1 MRAIVLALAFAATLV
16 VAAPAPAATTLRF
29 FHSPSRNI
37 DCVLASDSA
46 RCDIRAHTFRAPP
59 RPSFCDLEWG
69 SVLSVGK
76 TSRRGGF
83 ACVGDTARDPKS
95 RALAYGKSLRVGSMR
110 CVSRTDGMRCNNR
123 RGHGFLLGRAA
134 YRLF

>member
-1 MRAIVLALAFAATLV
+1 MRAIVLALAAALV
-16 VAAPAPAATTLRF
+16 LAAPASARASTLRF

-37 DCVLASDSA
+37 DCVLSSASA

-69 SVLSVGK
+69 SVLAIDK
-76 TSRRGGF
+76 TGRRGGF

-95 RALAYGKSLRVGSMR
+95 RALAYGRTLRAGSIR
-110 CVSRTDGMRCNNR
+110 CASRLDGMRCNNR
-123 RGHGFLLGRAA
+123 RGHGFLVGRAA

>member
-1 MRAIVLALAFAATLV
+1 MRAIVLVLAATLI
-16 VAAPAPAATTLRF
+16 VAAPASAPASTLRF

-37 DCVLASDSA
+37 DCVLAGDSA
-46 RCDIRAHTFRAPP
+46 RCDIRSHTFRAPP

-69 SVLSVGK
+69 SVLSVAK

-95 RALAYGKSLRVGSMR
+95 RALAYGKTLRVGSMR